1 MRKKWIQVIAC
12 GMILTLTACGMQE
25 NKRSEDYESNDGK
38 MNAGTVTGE
47 AGFQEFQKTASIEE
61 TILYNSDDI
70 LITAT
75 ELGYTDYSAD
85 ISVVIENN
93 SEKDL
98 TFISNS
104 IGYSCN
110 SVNGYMIADGYINSS
125 VAAGK
130 KANETLSLSYDM
142 LRLYGIFEI
151 ADIEIGFDIS
161 DDEYNHIYTGPCQV
175 RTSIAD
181 QYDYQRQS
189 YRETVVSDGAAGY
202 FGYTIPYFSDKAL
215 YDQGGIKVASSL
227 FMEKND
233 DGSALLLEVENN
245 AEESVRV
252 TMADIYLNGLGVYS
266 GTWSSKN
273 INPGKKGILDLD
285 FSTLLAD
292 ELRDAYGIQSVGTVT
307 LTMEFENQEGEKIGD
322 PATITVENSDVVSEF
337 SQEGEEVYNSDSIR
351 IVMKGVIEEDS
362 EYSGDMYV
370 LLMVENKTSEN
381 ITITDVYDSLAV
393 NGYMMDSIISPV
405 NIKGGSSAIMKIQLW
420 QSDLEENSIED
431 ISDISQVEIGIQVMQ
446 GDHIIEETKLDMS
459 I

>member
-1 MRKKWIQVIAC
+1 MRKKWLPVIAC
-12 GMILTLTACGMQE
+12 SIILTLTACGMQE

-161 DDEYNHIYTGPCQV
+161 DDEYNHIYTGPCQI

-189 YRETVVSDGAAGY
+189 YRETVV
-202 FGYTIPYFSDKAL
+202 
-215 YDQGGIKVASSL
+215 
-227 FMEKND
+227 
-233 DGSALLLEVENN
+233 
-245 AEESVRV
+245 
-252 TMADIYLNGLGVYS
+252 
-266 GTWSSKN
+266 
-273 INPGKKGILDLD
+273 
-285 FSTLLAD
+285 D
-292 ELRDAYGIQSVGTVT
+292 ELKDAYGIQSVGTVT

-322 PATITVENSDVVSEF
+322 PAMITVENPNAVSEF
-337 SQEGEEVYNSDSIR
+337 SQEGEEVYNSESIR
-351 IVMKGVIEEDS
+351 IVMKDVIEDDS

-420 QSDLEENSIED
+420 QSDLEKNSIED

-446 GDHIIEETKLDMS
+446 GDYIIEETKLDMG

>member
-1 MRKKWIQVIAC
+1 MRKKWLPVIAC
-12 GMILTLTACGMQE
+12 SMILMLTACGMQE

-161 DDEYNHIYTGPCQV
+161 DDEYNHIYTGPCQI

-233 DGSALLLEVENN
+233 DGSAVLLEVENN
-245 AEESVRV
+245 AEQSVRA

-322 PATITVENSDVVSEF
+322 PA
-337 SQEGEEVYNSDSIR
+337 
-351 IVMKGVIEEDS
+351 
-362 EYSGDMYV
+362 
-370 LLMVENKTSEN
+370 
-381 ITITDVYDSLAV
+381 YDSLAV

-431 ISDISQVEIGIQVMQ
+431 ISDVSQVEIGIQVMQ
-446 GDHIIEETKLDMS
+446 GDYIIEETKLDMS

>member
-1 MRKKWIQVIAC
+1 MRKKWLPVIAC
-12 GMILTLTACGMQE
+12 SMLLTLTACGMQE
-25 NKRSEDYESNDGK
+25 NKRSENYESNDGK

-189 YRETVVSDGAAGY
+189 YREQSSVTEQQDILDIQYLISQ
-202 FGYTIPYFSDKAL
+202 TKL
-215 YDQGGIKVASSL
+215 YMIKV
-227 FMEKND
+227 E
-233 DGSALLLEVENN
+233 
-245 AEESVRV
+245 
-252 TMADIYLNGLGVYS
+252 
-266 GTWSSKN
+266 
-273 INPGKKGILDLD
+273 
-285 FSTLLAD
+285 
-292 ELRDAYGIQSVGTVT
+292 
-307 LTMEFENQEGEKIGD
+307 
-322 PATITVENSDVVSEF
+322 
-337 SQEGEEVYNSDSIR
+337 
-351 IVMKGVIEEDS
+351 
-362 EYSGDMYV
+362 
-370 LLMVENKTSEN
+370 
-381 ITITDVYDSLAV
+381 
-393 NGYMMDSIISPV
+393 
-405 NIKGGSSAIMKIQLW
+405 
-420 QSDLEENSIED
+420 
-431 ISDISQVEIGIQVMQ
+431 
-446 GDHIIEETKLDMS
+446 
-459 I
+459 

>member
-1 MRKKWIQVIAC
+1 
-12 GMILTLTACGMQE
+12 MILMLTACGMQE

-130 KANETLSLSYDM
+130 KANDTLSLSYDM

-161 DDEYNHIYTGPCQV
+161 DDEYNHIYTGPCQI

-233 DGSALLLEVENN
+233 DGSAVLLEVENN
-245 AEESVRV
+245 AEQSVRA

-266 GTWSSKN
+266 GTWSSMN

-322 PATITVENSDVVSEF
+322 PA
-337 SQEGEEVYNSDSIR
+337 
-351 IVMKGVIEEDS
+351 
-362 EYSGDMYV
+362 
-370 LLMVENKTSEN
+370 
-381 ITITDVYDSLAV
+381 YDSLAV

-420 QSDLEENSIED
+420 QSDLEKNSIED

-446 GDHIIEETKLDMS
+446 GDYIIEETKLDMS

>member
-1 MRKKWIQVIAC
+1 MKKTNEMSKLAGVSKRTLQYYDDEGLLMTERTKDNHRLYDRQAMKRIWEILVYKEMDFELREIRQIFQSTEEEKNQWLDRRRDVISRQIEEQKQKIAIIAFVQKY
-12 GMILTLTACGMQE
+12 GMPPVPQE
-25 NKRSEDYESNDGK
+25 NKRSENYESNDGK

-161 DDEYNHIYTGPCQV
+161 DDEYNHIYTGPCQI

-189 YRETVVSDGAAGY
+189 YRETVV
-202 FGYTIPYFSDKAL
+202 
-215 YDQGGIKVASSL
+215 
-227 FMEKND
+227 
-233 DGSALLLEVENN
+233 
-245 AEESVRV
+245 
-252 TMADIYLNGLGVYS
+252 
-266 GTWSSKN
+266 
-273 INPGKKGILDLD
+273 
-285 FSTLLAD
+285 D
-292 ELRDAYGIQSVGTVT
+292 ELKDAYGIQSVGTVT

-322 PATITVENSDVVSEF
+322 PAMITVENPNAVSEF

-351 IVMKGVIEEDS
+351 IVMKDVIEEDS

>member
-1 MRKKWIQVIAC
+1 MRKKWLPVIAC
-12 GMILTLTACGMQE
+12 SMILMLTACGMQE

-161 DDEYNHIYTGPCQV
+161 DDEYNHIYTGPCQI

-233 DGSALLLEVENN
+233 DGSAVLLEVENN
-245 AEESVRV
+245 AEQSVRA

-322 PATITVENSDVVSEF
+322 PA
-337 SQEGEEVYNSDSIR
+337 
-351 IVMKGVIEEDS
+351 
-362 EYSGDMYV
+362 
-370 LLMVENKTSEN
+370 
-381 ITITDVYDSLAV
+381 YDSLAV

>member
-1 MRKKWIQVIAC
+1 MRKKWLPVIAC
-12 GMILTLTACGMQE
+12 SMILMLTACGMQE

-93 SEKDL
+93 SGKDL

-161 DDEYNHIYTGPCQV
+161 DDEYNHIYTGPCQI

-189 YRETVVSDGAAGY
+189 YRETAVSDGAAGY

-233 DGSALLLEVENN
+233 DGSAVLLEVENN
-245 AEESVRV
+245 AEQSVRA

-266 GTWSSKN
+266 GTWSSMN

-322 PATITVENSDVVSEF
+322 PA
-337 SQEGEEVYNSDSIR
+337 
-351 IVMKGVIEEDS
+351 
-362 EYSGDMYV
+362 
-370 LLMVENKTSEN
+370 
-381 ITITDVYDSLAV
+381 YDSLAV

-420 QSDLEENSIED
+420 QSDLEKNSIED

-446 GDHIIEETKLDMS
+446 GDYIIEETKLDMS